1 MTALYIHWP
10 FCKSKC
16 PYCDF
21 NSHVASKVDYDRWKQ
36 AYLRELD
43 YFAPELEGQEIT
55 SVFFGGGTPTLM
67 PPGIAEAI
75 LKRINLKPGTEVTME
90 ANPTSVEAD
99 TFDAFVQAG
108 INRISLG
115 VQSLREKDLKFLGRE
130 HSASEALNAIARAQ
144 KAVNRV
150 SLDLIYARPGQT
162 LEAWEAELKEALAL
176 GTTHISLY
184 QLTIEKGTPFY
195 SAHQKG
201 EFVMPDDE
209 VSADLYALTNDMLE
223 QAGLPAYEVSNY
235 AKPGH
240 ECRHNLAYWRYQEY
254 LGIGPGAH
262 SRISRSGRLS
272 ALMMWHRP
280 EQWLETVAGKGA
292 GIQTETALTP
302 EEIKEELLMM
312 GLRIPEGVSRQ
323 RFRALLSQE
332 PEEVLNKQVLESLI
346 SNGLCILD
354 AEGIRLTPQGR
365 PLVNA
370 VLKRLLT

>member
-21 NSHVASKVDYDRWKQ
+21 NSHVTSKVDYDRWKQ